1 MTKTMLVVIL
11 ALPALVVAGLSGR
24 YAGQEASKPPRPS
37 KPVAPVQS
45 AEQVAVAGPPI
56 PCEECPGGVPRNL
69 TLTYQKISAACP
81 NGVEPFPVGPQ
92 PYQWSGLGWGGF
104 GSQPW
109 GSGPVSLS
117 WGEPFVGLGWN
128 NAVVKQC
135 SPFRMEW
142 VLQVH
147 PSITQASGCTGS
159 YRIILSE

>member
-1 MTKTMLVVIL
+1 
-11 ALPALVVAGLSGR
+11 
-24 YAGQEASKPPRPS
+24 
-37 KPVAPVQS
+37 
-45 AEQVAVAGPPI
+45 
-56 PCEECPGGVPRNL
+56 
-69 TLTYQKISAACP
+69 
-81 NGVEPFPVGPQ
+81 
-92 PYQWSGLGWGGF
+92 
-104 GSQPW
+104 
-109 GSGPVSLS
+109 VSLS